1 MTDAPLTPMMEQYRA
16 IKDENRDAFLFYRLG
31 DFYEMFFE
39 DAEKASKLLG
49 LTLTGRD
56 CGQEE
61 RAPMCGVPYHSAE
74 SYINRLI
81 KMGFKV
87 AVCEQTE
94 DPAKAKGL
102 VKREIV
108 RKVTPGTVVS
118 DEALEGSV
126 SNYIAAVFF
135 SGTKAGICYADI
147 SAGILRATDVSG
159 DDIAEAVN
167 DELSSIKPTEAVLYG
182 DERLCRRVRSYLDT
196 RNAFVTVR
204 EKMCSAEEAGAVLSE
219 QVGESLTPEREEA
232 LNAAAMLILY
242 LRETLMNDVPI
253 LRSLEYYKVSRYT
266 ELPVRTRQSLELTET
281 MMSRSKKGT
290 LLSVIDR
297 TRTSM
302 GGRLLRNWLEQPL
315 RVLPEILRRQNGVAE
330 LHSDAVLRGNIS
342 EALTGVFDLERLMGQ
357 IAYGSANARTLW
369 NLART
374 AERIPGI
381 KSLLSGRRT
390 EELREI
396 DSEIGDLTE
405 LREKIMSALDG
416 EHLPI
421 SVREGGMILPGYSA
435 ELDELRNLSE
445 NSRSIVASIEARE
458 RERLGFKGVRTGY
471 NRVFGYYIEVSKQ
484 YTGDIPPEYVRKQT
498 VSNCER
504 YVTPEL
510 KELESRIL
518 QADGQIKDIE
528 YRLFCELRDLARGM
542 TEEIMRTAAAIGRL
556 DALCSLAETA
566 SAENY
571 VRPDV
576 NLSGV
581 IDIKNGRHPVVETM
595 VSDTVFVPND
605 TLLDKGDNRLAII
618 TGPNMA
624 GKSTYMR
631 QVAQIVILAQIGSFV
646 PASSASVGI
655 VDKIFTRIGS
665 SDELSA
671 GRSTFMVEM
680 SETAR
685 ILREATPDSLIIFDE
700 IGRGTSTF
708 DGMAIARAV
717 VEFAANKSTLG
728 AKTMFATHYHELT
741 ALEGEVQGVR
751 NYRITAKKRGDD
763 VIFLRKVVRG
773 SADDS
778 FGIEVGKL
786 AGLPPKVISRAKTVL
801 KELEGEKTEKKAEI
815 QVSGGD
821 GQLSLTQDRGAEL
834 LAELAALK
842 PETISPIEA
851 LNILYRL
858 STQAGDII

>member
-1 MTDAPLTPMMEQYRA
+1 MTDAPLTPMMEQYRN
-16 IKDENRDAFLFYRLG
+16 IKRENDDAFLFYRLG

-56 CGQEE
+56 CGMEE

-87 AVCEQTE
+87 AICEQTE

-102 VKREIV
+102 VKREII

-118 DEALEGSV
+118 DDALEGNV
-126 SNYIAAVFF
+126 SNFIAAVY
-135 SGTKAGICYADI
+135 SNGKKAGICYADI
-147 SAGILRATDVSG
+147 SAGILRATDVEG
-159 DDIAEAVN
+159 DDLAEAVN
-167 DELSSIKPTEAVLYG
+167 DELSSVKPTEAVLCG
-182 DERLCRRVRSYLDT
+182 DGRFVGKVRTYLDT
-196 RNAFVTVR
+196 RNAFVTV
-204 EKMCSAEEAGAVLSE
+204 KNGACSSLEADSVLKTTL
-219 QVGESLTPEREEA
+219 GESLSSDREEA
-232 LNAAAMLILY
+232 MIAAAVLLIY
-242 LRETLMNDVPI
+242 LNETLMSEVPI
-253 LRSLEYYKVSRYT
+253 LRKLEYYKVSRYT

-281 MMSRSKKGT
+281 MMSRSRKGT

-315 RVLPEILRRQNGVAE
+315 RVLPEILRRQNGVSE
-330 LHSDAVLRGNIS
+330 LHGDTILRGNLF
-342 EALTGVFDLERLMGQ
+342 EAMTGVFDLERLMGQ

-374 AERIPGI
+374 AERIPEI
-381 KSLLSGRRT
+381 KRLLVGRRT
-390 EELREI
+390 EELKDI
-396 DSEIGDLTE
+396 NSGISDLSEIRD
-405 LREKIMSALDG
+405 RIFAALDG
-416 EHLPI
+416 EKLPL
-421 SVREGGMILPGYSA
+421 SVREGGMILPGYNA
-435 ELDELRNLSE
+435 ELDELRSLSSD
-445 NSRSIVASIEARE
+445 SRGVLAAIETRE

-484 YTGDIPPEYVRKQT
+484 YTGEIPPEYIRKQT

-510 KELESRIL
+510 KELESKIL
-518 QADGQIKDIE
+518 QADGQIKDLE
-528 YRLFCELRDLARGM
+528 YRLFCELRELARAH
-542 TEEIMRTAAAIGRL
+542 TEEIMATAASIGRL
-556 DALCSLAETA
+556 DALCSLAQTA
-566 SAENY
+566 AEENY
-571 VRPDV
+571 VRPEVD
-576 NLSGV
+576 LSGE
-581 IDIKNGRHPVVETM
+581 INIKNGRHPVVETM

-646 PASSASVGI
+646 PASSAKIGI

-685 ILREATPDSLIIFDE
+685 ILKEATADSLIIFDE

-717 VEFAANKSTLG
+717 VEYTANKQNLG

-741 ALEGEVQGVR
+741 SLEGSVSGVR
-751 NYRITAKKRGDD
+751 NYCITAKKRGDD
-763 VIFLRKVVRG
+763 VIFLRKVIRG

-778 FGIEVGKL
+778 FGIEVGHL
-786 AGLPPKVISRAKTVL
+786 AGLPQKVISRAKTVL
-801 KELEGEKTEKKAEI
+801 KELESDKIVVKQATPVVVDNS
-815 QVSGGD
+815 QFS
-821 GQLSLTQDRGAEL
+821 LSDDRGSEL
-834 LAELAALK
+834 IEELAALK

-858 STQAGDII
+858 SVQASKL

>member
-1 MTDAPLTPMMEQYRA
+1 MTDAKLTPMMDQYRA
-16 IKDENRDAFLFYRLG
+16 IKKENSDAFLFYRLG

-39 DAEKASKLLG
+39 DAQDASKLLG

-56 CGQEE
+56 CGLPE
-61 RAPMCGVPYHSAE
+61 RAPMCGIPYHSAE

-87 AVCEQTE
+87 AICEQIE
-94 DPAKAKGL
+94 DPSQAKGI

-108 RKVTPGTVVS
+108 RKITPGTVVS
-118 DEALEGSV
+118 DEALEGNV
-126 SNYIAAVFF
+126 SNYIAAVYAN
-135 SGTKAGICYADI
+135 GNRAGICYADI
-147 SAGILRATDVSG
+147 SAGTLRATDVSG
-159 DDIAEAVN
+159 EDLAEAVN
-167 DELSSIKPTEAVLYG
+167 DELSSVKPTEAVLYG
-182 DERLCRRVRSYLDT
+182 DEIFCQKVKNYLGT

-204 EKMCSAEEAGAVLSE
+204 DGVCS
-219 QVGESLTPEREEA
+219 REEA
-232 LNAAAMLILY
+232 DTVLYDQVGQGVSADREDAMLAAAVLIVY

-253 LRSLEYYKVSRYT
+253 LRNLEYYKVSRYT

-330 LHSDAVLRGNIS
+330 LHADTVLRGDLF
-342 EALTGVFDLERLMGQ
+342 EAMTGIFDLERLMGQ
-357 IAYGSANARTLW
+357 IAYGSANARTIW

-381 KSLLSGRRT
+381 KKLLQNRRT
-390 EELREI
+390 EELKEI
-396 DSEIGDLTE
+396 YSGISELSM
-405 LREKIMSALDG
+405 LRDKIFAALDG

-421 SVREGGMILPGYSA
+421 SVREGGMILSGYNA
-435 ELDELRNLSE
+435 ELDELRNLSN
-445 NSRSIVASIEARE
+445 NSRETLAAIEVRE

-471 NRVFGYYIEVSKQ
+471 NRIFGYFIEVSRQ
-484 YTGDIPPEYVRKQT
+484 YSGPIPEEYIRKQT

-518 QADGQIKDIE
+518 QADGQIKELE
-528 YRLFCELRDLARGM
+528 YRIFCELRELARAA
-542 TEEIMRTAAAIGRL
+542 TDEIMKTAAAIGRL

-566 SAENY
+566 ASENY
-571 VRPDV
+571 VRPEVD
-576 NLSGV
+576 LSGE
-581 IDIKNGRHPVVETM
+581 IIIKNGRHPVVETM

-605 TLLDKGDNRLAII
+605 TNLDKADNRLAII

-646 PASSASVGI
+646 PATSARIGI

-685 ILREATPDSLIIFDE
+685 ILREATADSLIIFDE

-717 VEFAANKSTLG
+717 VEFTAGKQLG
-728 AKTMFATHYHELT
+728 AKTLFATHYHELT
-741 ALEGEVQGVR
+741 SLEGQIPGVR
-751 NYRITAKKRGDD
+751 NYCITAKKRGDD
-763 VIFLRKVVRG
+763 VIFLRKVIRG

-786 AGLPPKVISRAKTVL
+786 AGLPSKVISRAKTVL
-801 KELEGEKTEKKAEI
+801 KALEEEKIVVRQEIAPEKDD
-815 QVSGGD
+815 GG
-821 GQLSLTQDRGAEL
+821 QFSLADDRGSEIIE
-834 LAELAALK
+834 ELASMK
-842 PETISPIEA
+842 PETMSPIEA
-851 LNILYRL
+851 LNVLYRL
-858 STQAGDII
+858 AMQASKL

>member
-16 IKDENRDAFLFYRLG
+16 IKKENSDAFLFFRLG

-39 DAEKASKLLG
+39 DAEKASRLLG

-56 CGQEE
+56 CGLEE

-87 AVCEQTE
+87 AICEQTE
-94 DPAKAKGL
+94 DPSKAKGL

-118 DEALEGSV
+118 DEALEGNV
-126 SNYIAAVFF
+126 SNYIAAVY
-135 SGTKAGICYADI
+135 STEEKAGICYADI
-147 SAGILRATDVSG
+147 SAGILRATDVEG
-159 DDIAEAVN
+159 DDLAEAVN
-167 DELSSIKPTEAVLYG
+167 DELSSVKPTEAVLWG
-182 DERLCRRVRSYLDT
+182 DERFCARVRAYLDT

-204 EKMCSAEEAGAVLSE
+204 DGVCSPEEADAVLFD
-219 QVGESLTPEREEA
+219 QLCERVTAERQEA
-232 LNAAAMLILY
+232 MTAAAMLIVY

-253 LRSLEYYKVSRYT
+253 LRRLEYYKVSRYT

-281 MMSRSKKGT
+281 MMSRSRKGT

-315 RVLPEILRRQNGVAE
+315 RVLPEIIRRQNGVAE
-330 LHSDAVLRGNIS
+330 LHADTVLRGNLF
-342 EALTGVFDLERLMGQ
+342 EAMTGIFDLERLMGQ
-357 IAYGSANARTLW
+357 IAYGSANAKTLW

-381 KSLLSGRRT
+381 KNLLVGRRT

-396 DSEIGDLTE
+396 NAGIADLNE
-405 LREKIMSALDG
+405 LRLRIFAALDG

-421 SVREGGMILPGYSA
+421 SVREGGMILPGYSR
-435 ELDELRNLSE
+435 ELDELRSLSGDG
-445 NSRSIVASIEARE
+445 RGMLAAIETRE

-484 YTGDIPPEYVRKQT
+484 YTGPIPEEYIRKQT

-518 QADGQIKDIE
+518 QADGQIKELE
-528 YRLFCELRDLARGM
+528 YRLFCELRELARAH
-542 TEEIMRTAAAIGRL
+542 TDEIMATAAAIGRL

-566 SAENY
+566 ATENY
-571 VRPDV
+571 VRPEVD
-576 NLSGV
+576 LSGE
-581 IDIKNGRHPVVETM
+581 IIIKNGRHPVVETM

-605 TLLDKGDNRLAII
+605 THLDKNDNRMAVI

-624 GKSTYMR
+624 GKSTDMR

-646 PASSASVGI
+646 PATSARIGI

-685 ILREATPDSLIIFDE
+685 ILREATADSLIIFDE

-717 VEFAANKSTLG
+717 VEYAASKQHLG
-728 AKTMFATHYHELT
+728 AKTLFATHYHELT
-741 ALEGEVQGVR
+741 ALEGSVAGVR
-751 NYRITAKKRGDD
+751 NYCITAKKRGDD
-763 VIFLRKVVRG
+763 VIFLRKVIKG

-778 FGIEVGKL
+778 FGIEVGAL
-786 AGLPPKVISRAKTVL
+786 AGLPTKVVSRAKTVL
-801 KELEGEKTEKKAEI
+801 KELVNDKIVVKQAAAPQKSD
-815 QVSGGD
+815 V
-821 GQLSLTQDRGAEL
+821 GQFSLSDDRGDAIIS
-834 LAELAALK
+834 ELASLK
-842 PETISPIEA
+842 PETMSPIEA
-851 LNILYRL
+851 LNVLYRL
-858 STQAGDII
+858 SVQASKL

>member
-1 MTDAPLTPMMEQYRA
+1 MMEQYRA
-16 IKDENRDAFLFYRLG
+16 IKNENKDAFLFYRLG

-39 DAEKASKLLG
+39 DAENASKLLG

-87 AVCEQTE
+87 AICEQTE
-94 DPAKAKGL
+94 DPALAKGL
-102 VKREIV
+102 VRREIV

-126 SNYIAAVFF
+126 SNYIAAVYAA
-135 SGTKAGICYADI
+135 GRRAGICYADV
-147 SAGILRATDVSG
+147 SAGTLRATDVEG
-159 DDIAEAVN
+159 DDLAEAVN
-167 DELSSIKPTEAVLYG
+167 DELSSVKPTEAVLFG
-182 DERLCRRVRSYLDT
+182 PEAFCRRVKAYLAE
-196 RNAFVTVR
+196 RRAFVTVR
-204 EKMCSAEEAGAVLSE
+204 ETEMTAAEAGEVLNAQLGESFDPARAEAHSAAAVLIS
-219 QVGESLTPEREEA
+219 
-232 LNAAAMLILY
+232 Y

-253 LRSLEYYKVSRYT
+253 LRTLEYYRVSRYT
-266 ELPVRTRQSLELTET
+266 ELPVRTRQALELTET
-281 MMSRSKKGT
+281 MLSRSKQGT
-290 LLSVIDR
+290 LLSVLDR

-302 GGRLLRNWLEQPL
+302 GGRTLRNWLEQPL
-315 RVLPEILRRQNGVAE
+315 RVLPEILRRQNGVSE
-330 LHSDAVLRGNIS
+330 LFSDAVLRGDLG
-342 EALTGVFDLERLMGQ
+342 EAMTGIFDLERLMGQ

-374 AERIPGI
+374 AERVPGI
-381 KSLLSGRRT
+381 KKLLAGLRS
-390 EELREI
+390 EELK
-396 DSEIGDLTE
+396 DVNAAVCDLE
-405 LREKIMSALDG
+405 DLREKLTAALDG

-421 SVREGGMILPGYSA
+421 SVREGGMIREGYSP
-435 ELDELRNLSE
+435 ELDELRRLSGD
-445 NSRSIVASIEARE
+445 SRGVVAAIEARE

-471 NRVFGYYIEVSKQ
+471 NRVFGYYIEVSRQ
-484 YTGDIPPEYVRKQT
+484 YTGEVPPEYVRKQT

-518 QADGQIKDIE
+518 QADSQSKELE
-528 YRLFCELRDLARGM
+528 YRLFCDLREAVRAR
-542 TEEIMRTAAAIGRL
+542 TEDVLRTAAAIGRL

-566 SAENY
+566 AAENY
-571 VRPDV
+571 VRPEV
-576 NLSGV
+576 NLSGA
-581 IDIKNGRHPVVETM
+581 IDIRNGRHPVVEKM

-605 TLLDKGDNRLAII
+605 THLDKGDNRLAII

-685 ILREATPDSLIIFDE
+685 ILHEATPDSLIIFDE

-717 VEFAANKSTLG
+717 VEYAAGKSTLG
-728 AKTMFATHYHELT
+728 AKTLFATHYHELT
-741 ALEGEVQGVR
+741 ALENEIQGVK
-751 NYRITAKKRGDD
+751 NYCITAKKRGDD
-763 VIFLRKVVRG
+763 VIFLRKVVPG
-773 SADDS
+773 AAEMS
-778 FGIEVGKL
+778 FGIEVGRL

-801 KELEGEKTEKKAEI
+801 KELE
-815 QVSGGD
+815 SGRETVRVPAAAAGAPAD
-821 GQLSLTQDRGAEL
+821 GQLSLTEDRGTEI
-834 LAELAALK
+834 LAELASLK
-842 PETISPIEA
+842 TDTISPIEA

-858 STQAGDII
+858 SKSAGEII